1 MTSKTRTTAVL
12 MAAVVVLAPMTVGA
26 VTLSDGPDTAETSVD
41 RPGTPAQVDEPG
53 NETGTNE
60 TAATEESVRHLNR
73 SVQELRQTSSVLDAM
88 NLALESNVGEAE
100 AQLML
105 IQVLGSQRQ
114 VGTNGSNDTASAVT
128 TEQVVENYT
137 ETLNTRIGLLERYNS
152 TLEQINSTLEDVQ
165 GNVDQLQ
172 SQAGVGNETGMGD
185 NETEMGDNETEMG
198 DNETEMG
205 DNESGTSQM
214 GDRITAMNDAIEQIQ
229 SAIGDQQ
236 DGIAE
241 IRNLTE
247 QNLEA
252 AENMSGTNGQLGMD
266 QVSGLSERNHQIERM
281 IQNLTIDRITQ
292 TGMVDA
298 LSTNVMDLNRS
309 LQSETKGG
317 DTMGDGGV
325 GEGTDG
331 TGVETGDNET
341 GPETGGNETGAETGD
356 GTDGSESGDGTES
369 DGTGA
374 DGDETTTETESESAV
389 VRAPVPF

>member
-1 MTSKTRTTAVL
+1 

-60 TAATEESVRHLNR
+60 TAATEESVGHLNR

-88 NLALESNVGEAE
+88 NLALESNVGEAD

-105 IQVLGSQRQ
+105 IQVVGSQRQ

-165 GNVDQLQ
+165 ENVDQLQ

-266 QVSGLSERNHQIERM
+266 QVSGLSDRNDQIERM

-298 LSTNVMDLNRS
+298 LSTNVVDLDRS
-309 LQSETKGG
+309 LQNETMGG

-341 GPETGGNETGAETGD
+341 GADTGD

-369 DGTGA
+369 DGTDA
-374 DGDETTTETESESAV
+374 EGDETTTETESESAV